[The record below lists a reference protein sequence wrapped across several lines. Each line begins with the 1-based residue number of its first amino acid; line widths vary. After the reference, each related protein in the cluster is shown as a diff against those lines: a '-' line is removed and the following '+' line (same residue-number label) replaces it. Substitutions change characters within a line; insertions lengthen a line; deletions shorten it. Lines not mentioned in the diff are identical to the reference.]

1 MATTTAPDRT
11 TGTDRATSRR
21 ASAPRPP
28 HRPGGRWG
36 TPVAYI
42 IALVICGITVAPVI
56 YVILGGFRTTAQI
69 NRDPGGFPD
78 PWVFDK
84 YGAVFQDPNFW
95 TQFANSTIV
104 AVATTAGVVLLG
116 VMAAF
121 VIARYEFVG
130 RTFLFSL
137 FTAGLLFPL
146 TVAVLPLFTMLRSF
160 GLLGNLLAVIG
171 PQIAFALP
179 TTIIILVPFLRAIPA
194 ELEDAA
200 LIDGAGRFTF
210 FWRVLLPLSWPGL
223 ITVGVLAF
231 VASWNA
237 YLLPLLLLGNP
248 ATATLPVGV
257 QYFSTAYSQ
266 DTAGVLAFTSI
277 AMLPALLF
285 FTLAQRR
292 IVGGLTGAVKG

>member
-1 MATTTAPDRT
+1 MTALNLS
-11 TGTDRATSRR
+11 SRR
-21 ASAPRPP
+21 RID
-28 HRPGGRWG
+28 PGIPL
-36 TPVAYI
+36 TYLVAL
-42 IALVICGITVAPVI
+42 AVVAVTVTPVI

-84 YGAVFQDPNFW
+84 YAAVFQNPNFW
-95 TQFANSTIV
+95 TQAGNSSIV
-104 AVATTAGVVLLG
+104 ALTTTAGVVVLG
-116 VMAAF
+116 MLAAF
-121 VIARYEFVG
+121 VIARYEFRG
-130 RTFLFSL
+130 RTLLFSL

-160 GLLGNLLAVIG
+160 GLLGNLLAVIA
-171 PQIAFALP
+171 PQVAFDLAV
-179 TTIIILVPFLRAIPA
+179 TIIILVPFLRAIPA

-200 LIDGAGRFTF
+200 MIDGAGRFAF
-210 FWRVLLPLSWPGL
+210 FWRIVLPLSGPGL
-223 ITVGVLAF
+223 VTVGVLSF
-231 VASWNA
+231 VKSWNA

-266 DTAGVLAFTSI
+266 DTAGVLAFTSV
-277 AMLPALLF
+277 AMIPALLF

>member
-1 MATTTAPDRT
+1 MTATLTPPPAAPSRSTAPKQPMVRK
-11 TGTDRATSRR
+11 RR
-21 ASAPRPP
+21 
-28 HRPGGRWG
+28 GRDVG
-36 TPVAYI
+36 TPIAYL
-42 IALVICGITVAPVI
+42 IAIVICTITIAPVV

-69 NRDPGGFPD
+69 NRDPSGFPN

-84 YGAVFQDPNFW
+84 YGAVFADPNFW
-95 TQFANSTIV
+95 TQFGNSTIV
-104 AVATTAGVVLLG
+104 AVATTTGVIILG

-130 RTFLFSL
+130 RGFLFSL
-137 FTAGLLFPL
+137 FVAGLLFPL
-146 TVAVLPLFTMLRSF
+146 TVAVLPLFTMLRTF
-160 GLLGNLLAVIG
+160 GLLGNLFAVIG
-171 PQIAFALP
+171 PQVAFALP

-194 ELEDAA
+194 ELEEAA
-200 LIDGAGRFTF
+200 TIDGASRIGF
-210 FWRVLLPLSWPGL
+210 FWRILLPLSWPGL
-223 ITVGVLAF
+223 VTVGVLAF

-266 DTAGVLAFTSI
+266 DTAGVLAFTSV
-277 AMLPALLF
+277 AMIPALLF